1 MILAMQH
8 VLTTCTTDLLGPDHY
23 RVIRQLECL
32 LEHRFCTLQV
42 YRDDSRKGKNP
53 LVKPAREFHLIWR
66 QNGQSPVSM
75 WEPLPPSG
83 YRALGTVVVPAAEQ
97 PGSNE
102 VLCVREDLC
111 AKSGLFDSAIWKYEP
126 TVMQVGNPSAT
137 VALTGCKPCMLGCP
151 YAIGR
156 MQATGS
162 LQLVD
167 IR

>member
-1 MILAMQH
+1 MWREFVYAACADNSHNRFAYSVVPFTIGSYDSLSA
-8 VLTTCTTDLLGPDHY
+8 
-23 RVIRQLECL
+23 CL
-32 LEHRFCTLQV
+32 NTGFALQV

-53 LVKPAREFHLIWR
+53 PVKPAREFHLIWR

-126 TVMQVGNPSAT
+126 TVMQVGN
-137 VALTGCKPCMLGCP
+137 LL
-151 YAIGR
+151 
-156 MQATGS
+156 
-162 LQLVD
+162 LQLLWLAANLACWAVHTLLGEC
-167 IR
+167 RQQGSYSL